1 MTNLPSF
8 RFYPRSTVP
17 TTLPHLWYGRPA
29 PLAVEAL
36 GRLPWL
42 PDDSGRLGVLC
53 AVRGD
58 EALALLHF
66 APESAPPVDGL
77 PAAEHLVGTLP
88 EALFEDAARRIR
100 LVPASGAETDLFTLA
115 EAIKAQKPKRIAR
128 GGGAGL
134 NLTHEHWNRALLD
147 AAASPSVTLWSGF
160 FARFAAEGWRA
171 AAYLE
176 VWCGAPVPGDVKF
189 PGMPLS
195 PKTTVKPLLER
206 ILEGFPMAADPRFSD
221 PAAAA
226 LRPEIVEETRDWVVV
241 LKPSQLLSVPGALGL
256 PDAMTLASREIG
268 APLVPVHRLD
278 MDTSGLLVYAKSES
292 GTKALMA
299 AFRDRRVTKR
309 YAARVLGAVEGG
321 EGRIEF
327 PLTTNPLD
335 RLRQI
340 AALGGRP
347 SVTQWKRAGEPFP
360 GADGMPRTDLIL
372 TPVTGRTH
380 QLRLHCAHSAGLG
393 APIEGDPY
401 YSPAGLAAESPETP
415 LLLHAGLL
423 DFEDPA
429 SGRRV
434 RFFRA
439 PAFRPDLQERDF
451 DR

>member
-1 MTNLPSF
+1 
-8 RFYPRSTVP
+8 
-17 TTLPHLWYGRPA
+17 
-29 PLAVEAL
+29 
-36 GRLPWL
+36 
-42 PDDSGRLGVLC
+42 
-53 AVRGD
+53 
-58 EALALLHF
+58 
-66 APESAPPVDGL
+66 
-77 PAAEHLVGTLP
+77 
-88 EALFEDAARRIR
+88 
-100 LVPASGAETDLFTLA
+100 
-115 EAIKAQKPKRIAR
+115 
-128 GGGAGL
+128 
-134 NLTHEHWNRALLD
+134 
-147 AAASPSVTLWSGF
+147 
-160 FARFAAEGWRA
+160 
-171 AAYLE
+171 
-176 VWCGAPVPGDVKF
+176 
-189 PGMPLS
+189 
-195 PKTTVKPLLER
+195 
-206 ILEGFPMAADPRFSD
+206 MAADPRFSD

-309 YAARVLGAVEGG
+309 YAARVLGAVEGR

-380 QLRLHCAHSAGLG
+380 QLRLHAALGLG
-393 APIEGDPY
+393 APILGDPLY
-401 YSPAGLAAESPETP
+401 APWRAVPPKRMCLHAETLLVPATKNAPETVF
-415 LLLHAGLL
+415 HAPIDWSAVL
-423 DFEDPA
+423 
-429 SGRRV
+429 
-434 RFFRA
+434 
-439 PAFRPDLQERDF
+439 
-451 DR
+451 

>member
-8 RFYPRSTVP
+8 RFRPRSTVP

-53 AVRGD
+53 AVRGE

-66 APESAPPVDGL
+66 APESAPRVDGL

-115 EAIKAQKPKRIAR
+115 EAIKVQKPKRIAR

-434 RFFRA
+434 RFFRP